1 MKRINHDDLTHF
13 FIRPNSELPASYVK
27 SCVKFLTTYSV
38 AAQIYIRT
46 PKREWRKTR
55 KDFEENGYPWL
66 ERNYEKKGISTNE

>member
-1 MKRINHDDLTHF
+1 MKRINHNDLTHY
-13 FIRPNSELPASYVK
+13 FITPHSELPASYVK
-27 SCVKFLTTYSV
+27 SCKKFMATYSV

-66 ERNYEKKGISTNE
+66 KRKK

>member
-1 MKRINHDDLTHF
+1 M
-13 FIRPNSELPASYVK
+13 A
-27 SCVKFLTTYSV
+27 TYSV

-66 ERNYEKKGISTNE
+66 KRKKGRVGP